1 MKNINILSSHAT
13 LAEAVQVSGYDVS
26 YNPAEY
32 ASQIKLTDKG
42 SAAHN
47 LSGTTR
53 AFIVEGH
60 EYGNPVIMY
69 TVSANGASLLHK
81 FDLSG
86 CLSSGDLTMC
96 IIDEANKM
104 ITATGVTYAK
114 STNGRKAMAAVCD
127 AAKPG
132 MIAFA

>member
-1 MKNINILSSHAT
+1 MKNINILSSHTT
-13 LAEAVQVSGYDVS
+13 LAEAVKLSGYNVS

-32 ASQIKLTDKG
+32 SSKIKNVDKG

-53 AFIVEGH
+53 AFIVEGY

-69 TVSANGASLLHK
+69 TVTANGASLLHK
-81 FDLSG
+81 FTLSG
-86 CLSSGDLTMC
+86 CLSSDDFSMC
-96 IIDEANKM
+96 IIDEANKV
-104 ITATGVTYAK
+104 ITTTGVTYAK

>member
-1 MKNINILSSHAT
+1 MKNITILSSHAT
-13 LAEAVQVSGYDVS
+13 LAEAIQVSGYDVS

-42 SAAHN
+42 STAHN

-53 AFIVEGH
+53 AFIVEGY

-69 TVSANGASLLHK
+69 TVTNGASLLHK
-81 FDLSG
+81 FTLSG
-86 CLSSGDLTMC
+86 CLSNHDLTMC
-96 IIDEANKM
+96 IIDEANKV
-104 ITATGVTYAK
+104 ITVTGVTYPK
-114 STNGRKAMAAVCD
+114 STNGRKAMADVCD